1 MSRDR
6 AQSPALQKALVM
18 LESGVAA
25 MHETVDI
32 ILPLAQSEDESAWR
46 KAAAKKQG
54 IDPNRI
60 KSMKLRKHSIDAR
73 QRTIKVQLR
82 IELGIDEALPPDQHP
97 AWTCPPLSSHAP
109 RAIIIGFGPAGMFAA
124 LRCLERGIRPIVL
137 ERGKDASA
145 RRFDLAPILRQGTV
159 IEDSNY
165 CFGEGGAGTFSDGK
179 LYTRAT
185 KRGPVATVYE
195 ILVAHGAPEKI
206 LTDAHPH
213 IGSNLLPNVVKAIRQ
228 SILHAGGEV
237 HFQTKVSDLIIESG
251 VIRGVVC
258 ADGRSFEAESVVL
271 ATGHSARDIYQLLKS
286 KTLLME
292 KKAFAVGVRIE
303 HPQALIDQ
311 VQYHIPRGE
320 ERPRLLPAARYRLA
334 TKIEDRGV
342 HSFCM
347 CPGGWIVPAAT
358 ENDEVVVNGM
368 SLARRDSP
376 FANSGMVVTVEP
388 EDTEPFAKEHGILS
402 GIAFQKN
409 LEQVA
414 KLAGGGG
421 QKAPGQRVV
430 DFLSGKISSSL
441 PAMSYFPGATSAPLH
456 ELMPRFMVTRM
467 RTGLQLFGRQI
478 RGYTGQDGLLL
489 GFETRTSSPVRIPRD
504 EQTLQHPQVMRL
516 FPCGEGA
523 GYAGGIVSAALD
535 GLKIADAL

>member
-1 MSRDR
+1 
-6 AQSPALQKALVM
+6 M
-18 LESGVAA
+18 LESGVAS
-25 MHETVDI
+25 MIETVDI

-46 KAAAKKQG
+46 EAVAKKLAIAPG
-54 IDPNRI
+54 RLR
-60 KSMKLRKHSIDAR
+60 SLKLRKHSIDAR
-73 QRTIKVQLR
+73 QRMIKVQLR
-82 IELGIDEALPPDQHP
+82 LEVGIDAPLPPDEHP
-97 AWTCPPLSSHAP
+97 AWSCAPLPAKAP
-109 RAIIIGFGPAGMFAA
+109 RALIVGFGPAGMFAA
-124 LRCLERGIRPIVL
+124 LRCLERGIRPIVM

-145 RRFDLAPILRQGTV
+145 RRFDLAPILREGRV

-185 KRGPVATVYE
+185 KRGPVATIYE

-213 IGSNLLPNVVKAIRQ
+213 IGSNLLPNVVKAIRH
-228 SILHAGGEV
+228 SVLAAGGEV
-237 HFQTKVSDLIIESG
+237 HFQTKVTDLIIEHG
-251 VIRGVVC
+251 AIRGVVC
-258 ADGRSFEAESVVL
+258 KDGRSFEAESVVL
-271 ATGHSARDIYQLLKS
+271 ATGHSARDIYELLRQKN
-286 KTLLME
+286 LLLE

-334 TKIEDRGV
+334 TKIDDRGV

-388 EDTEPFAKEHGILS
+388 EDTESFVKEHGVLS

-409 LEQVA
+409 LERVA
-414 KLAGGGG
+414 KQAGGGG

-430 DFLSGKISSSL
+430 DFLSGKISASL

-456 ELMPRFMVTRM
+456 ELMPGFMMKRM
-467 RTGLQLFGRQI
+467 RTGLRLFGNQI

-504 EQTLQHPQVMRL
+504 DATLQHPQLARF